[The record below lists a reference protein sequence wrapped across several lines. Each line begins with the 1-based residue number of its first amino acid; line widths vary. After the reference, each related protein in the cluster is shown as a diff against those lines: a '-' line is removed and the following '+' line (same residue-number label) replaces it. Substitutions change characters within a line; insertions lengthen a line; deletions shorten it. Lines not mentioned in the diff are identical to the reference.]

1 MMIIIMTTT
10 TKMMI
15 TTTVIIITQELLSRN
30 ICGGAPPHNN
40 LVVSAN
46 FGGRP
51 MPPICPNETRFQ
63 IFWKLILDLN
73 KLWKL
78 SLLFKVFYVL
88 NSVNAVK

>member
-1 MMIIIMTTT
+1 
-10 TKMMI
+10 MMI
-15 TTTVIIITQELLSRN
+15 TTTVIIMTQELLSRN
-30 ICGGAPPHNN
+30 VCGGAPPHNN

-51 MPPICPNETRFQ
+51 MLPICPNETRFQ
-63 IFWKLILDLN
+63 IFWKLLLDLN

-78 SLLFKVFYVL
+78 SLLFKGFYVL